1 MKKIYE
7 QLWVFEDTRLE
18 PRSKYGE
25 IFTAIVFDKKIDEKY
40 VDTGVPFRKY
50 KFYFTSKEKLDKFDE
65 TYNVNKYLKI

>member
-1 MKKIYE
+1 MKKSYK

-18 PRSKYGE
+18 PQSKYGE

-40 VDTGVPFRKY
+40 VDTGAPFRKY

-65 TYNVNKYLKI
+65 TYDVNKYLKI

>member
-65 TYNVNKYLKI
+65 TYDVNKSLKI

>member
-1 MKKIYE
+1 MKKIYK

-25 IFTAIVFDKKIDEKY
+25 IFTAIVFDKKIDEKC
-40 VDTGVPFRKY
+40 VDTGVPFRKC